1 MLRRSENAKAL
12 FIELDRATLC
22 INCDTVF
29 RSERTSVS
37 CPRCGS
43 TVHVPLSRWLN
54 SMEANYDKESYE
66 AMLKNL
72 QRELPNSQV
81 AA

>member
-1 MLRRSENAKAL
+1 MLRRNERVQTL
-12 FIELDRATLC
+12 FIELDRAALC
-22 INCDTVF
+22 INCESVF
-29 RSERTSVS
+29 RSERTSVA

-43 TVHVPLSRWLN
+43 TIHVPLSRWLS
-54 SMEANYDKESYE
+54 SMEANYDKESYN

-72 QRELPNSQV
+72 QRDLPNSQ

>member
-1 MLRRSENAKAL
+1 MLRRSESVQPS

-22 INCDTVF
+22 INCETVF
-29 RSERTSVS
+29 RSERTSVA

-43 TVHVPLSRWLN
+43 TIQVPLSRWLC
-54 SMEANYDKESYE
+54 SMEANYDKESYDR
-66 AMLKNL
+66 MINNL
-72 QRELPNSQV
+72 QRDIPKKRV